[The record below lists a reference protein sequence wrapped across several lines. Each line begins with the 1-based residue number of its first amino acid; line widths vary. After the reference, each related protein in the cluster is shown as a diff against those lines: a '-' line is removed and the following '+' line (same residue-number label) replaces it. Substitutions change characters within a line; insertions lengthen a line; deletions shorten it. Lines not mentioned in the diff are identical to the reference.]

1 MPPGFYAQAP
11 DAQQG
16 YGQGGAAAQAGQAGY
31 GQQTAWG
38 QPPQGYVQQPGYG
51 YDQGQQ
57 YGQQQQFGQQYPQS
71 PWGQPYQGFAPQGTS
86 KPAKS
91 RRIAAG
97 LTVAAIVVA
106 GVVVRVALWHVFTG
120 SSSSASVSTP
130 SISLPAVGDTASAQA
145 TATATSDSGAG
156 DGSST
161 SGADYV
167 VGDCMDAEGSG
178 SSVTDAKVLCSDV
191 SANYKVL
198 SVIPDVS
205 GTIDTDAKKCY
216 SVAGND
222 EEIDKE
228 AGDGT
233 EYLYCLGST
242 QGKHSPRR
250 ALKGDCISA
259 DDSDGYDYFVSCSNS
274 TAKYVIVARFNN
286 TSSDSKCDA
295 YSSVTHTLTYSDDPA
310 FVLCVKEK

>member
-1 MPPGFYAQAP
+1 
-11 DAQQG
+11 
-16 YGQGGAAAQAGQAGY
+16 
-31 GQQTAWG
+31 
-38 QPPQGYVQQPGYG
+38 
-51 YDQGQQ
+51 
-57 YGQQQQFGQQYPQS
+57 
-71 PWGQPYQGFAPQGTS
+71 
-86 KPAKS
+86 
-91 RRIAAG
+91 
-97 LTVAAIVVA
+97 
-106 GVVVRVALWHVFTG
+106 
-120 SSSSASVSTP
+120 
-130 SISLPAVGDTASAQA
+130 
-145 TATATSDSGAG
+145 
-156 DGSST
+156 
-161 SGADYV
+161 
-167 VGDCMDAEGSG
+167 MDAEGNG

-259 DDSDGYDYFVSCSNS
+259 DDADGYDYFVSCSNS